1 MEGIGNNSVN
11 SVGKVNNFQPT
22 QKTDKQQTEYTPKTG
37 DLNAYLENV
46 GNSQRMLVKKHVSPE
61 KLAQQLKGDEKFLK
75 KNCPDVEITD
85 AMVSEFRALVNE
97 IPLPKDPSVLDG
109 QSLENYKRTQALKQ
123 INN

>member
-1 MEGIGNNSVN
+1 MDGIGANSVN
-11 SVGKVNNFQPT
+11 NVGNVNGYKPA
-22 QKTDKQQTEYTPKTG
+22 QKAEKQASEYTPKTG
-37 DLNAYLENV
+37 DLNAYLESV

>member
-1 MEGIGNNSVN
+1 MDGIGANSVN
-11 SVGKVNNFQPT
+11 NIGKIDSYPKTKKAET
-22 QKTDKQQTEYTPKTG
+22 QASEYTPKTG

-61 KLAQQLKGDEKFLK
+61 KLARQLKGDEKFLK

-85 AMVSEFRALVNE
+85 ALVSEFRAVVDE
-97 IPLPKDPSVLDG
+97 VPLPKDPSVLDG

-123 INN
+123 FNN